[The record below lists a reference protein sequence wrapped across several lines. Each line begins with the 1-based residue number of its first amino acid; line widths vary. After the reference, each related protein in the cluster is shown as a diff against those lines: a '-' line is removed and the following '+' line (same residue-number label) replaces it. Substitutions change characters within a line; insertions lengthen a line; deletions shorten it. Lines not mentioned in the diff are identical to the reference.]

1 MIKRLLLIATLAFV
15 PVYVF
20 AQSSPDKVVRAFYGW
35 YLPFK
40 GDPIND
46 KKILD
51 FVTADTVQHVK
62 NLFSCGENDN
72 CYGQNYFTKTQD
84 WDEDDWVKYMKFSA
98 LIHSQDSSALFVTM
112 GSRKEMRTHLL
123 ILLERVEKS
132 WKIRSVTTAN

>member
-1 MIKRLLLIATLAFV
+1 MIKRLLLVAALAFA
-15 PVYVF
+15 PVYAL
-20 AQSSPDKVVRAFYGW
+20 AQSSPDTVIRAFYGW

-40 GDPIND
+40 GDPINE

-62 NLFSCGENDN
+62 NLFNCGEDDD

-84 WDEDDWVKYMKFSA
+84 WDEDDWVKYMRFSA
-98 LIHSQDSSALFVTM
+98 PIYSQDSSALFVTM

-123 ILLERVEKS
+123 ILLEKVEKS